1 MKRTTLLASVLGLL
15 LASTAIALEPGDT
28 LWTRTYGGSYVAAA
42 DEVQQTTDGGYILA
56 GFTLS
61 DFELSIVF
69 YLVKTDA
76 NGDTLWTRTYGGALE
91 EIAKSV
97 RQTSDGGYI
106 VAGMTSSFGGGYYD
120 AYLVRTDANGDTL
133 WTRAYG
139 GTEPDYAYCVRQ
151 TTDGGLIVSGETS
164 SFGVRG
170 CDAWLLKTDA
180 NGDTLWTRT
189 FDAVERERFHSVQQ
203 TSDGCYIL
211 TGFTGIW
218 GGDNDV
224 YLVKTDAKGDT
235 LWTRTYGGDDW
246 DASYSVQQTTDGGY
260 IVGGC
265 TESFALGF
273 GTDLYLLKTDANG
286 DTLWTRTYGGRR
298 EEIGQS
304 VQQTTDGGYIFA
316 GYSNSFGGEDW
327 DFYVVKTDANGD
339 TLWTRTYGG
348 EFTNWAHSIQ
358 QTSDGNY
365 VVAGRTDPGT
375 GIQDMYLVKVF
386 GGEQAPVS
394 IEIVPDDPPVVVPQG
409 GSFGYTGALTN
420 NTEQSQ
426 TVDLWVMAE
435 VPGIGRYGPLRRFN
449 NVPLSPYQVI
459 SRHLNQHVPNLAPLG
474 NYLYLAYCGDYP
486 STVID
491 SSYFPFEVIAG
502 ATVKGSETGWVLSGS
517 FLEGDHPVELPSEFT
532 LLGNYPNPFN
542 ASTAISYQLPVSGHV
557 TLEVYNLFGEKV
569 ETLVDNDQDAG
580 YKSALWDASGL
591 SSGLYFYKLTAG
603 DFSETKRM
611 MLVK

>member
-1 MKRTTLLASVLGLL
+1 MKRATLWATVLGLL

-28 LWTRTYGGSYVAAA
+28 LWTRTYGGSNVDAA
-42 DEVQQTTDGGYILA
+42 DEIQQTTDGGYILA

-61 DFELSIVF
+61 DIGPSIVF

-76 NGDTLWTRTYGGALE
+76 NGDTLWTRTYGGARE

-151 TTDGGLIVSGETS
+151 TTDGGLIISGETS

-170 CDAWLLKTDA
+170 CDGWLLKTDA

-189 FDAVERERFHSVQQ
+189 FDAVERERLHSVQQ
-203 TSDGCYIL
+203 TNDGGYIL
-211 TGFTGIW
+211 TGFTGFW

-224 YLVKTDAKGDT
+224 YLVKTDANGDT
-235 LWTRTYGGDDW
+235 LWTRTYGGYEW
-246 DASYSVQQTTDGGY
+246 DASYSVQQTSDGGY

-265 TESFALGF
+265 TESFSG
-273 GTDLYLLKTDANG
+273 GSDIDLYLLKTDANG
-286 DTLWTRTYGGRR
+286 DTLWTRTYGGR
-298 EEIGQS
+298 EDEIGQS

-316 GYSNSFGGEDW
+316 GYSKSFGEQDW
-327 DFYVVKTDANGD
+327 NFYVVKTDANGD
-339 TLWTRTYGG
+339 TLWTRIYGG
-348 EFTNWAHSIQ
+348 RFTDWAHSIQ
-358 QTSDGNY
+358 QTDDGNY
-365 VVAGRTDPGT
+365 VIAGRTDPGT
-375 GIQDMYLVKVF
+375 GFQDMYLVKVF
-386 GGEQAPVS
+386 GAEQPPVS
-394 IEIVPDDPPVVVPQG
+394 VEIVPDDPPVVVPQG
-409 GSFGYTGALTN
+409 GSFGYTGTVTN
-420 NTEQSQ
+420 NTDEVQY
-426 TVDLWVMAE
+426 VDIWTMAY
-435 VPGIGRYGPLRRFN
+435 VPGMGWHGPFKNYNNVRFN
-449 NVPLSPYQVI
+449 PHQVH
-459 SRHLNQHVPNLAPLG
+459 SAHLNQRVPNVAPVG
-474 NYLYLAYCGDYP
+474 DGYLYCGYVGDYP

-491 SSYFPFEVIAG
+491 SSCFPFEVIAAAPTTAG
-502 ATVKGSETGWVLSGS
+502 EAGWVLTGS
-517 FLEGDHPVELPSEFT
+517 FLEGDFPDLPSEFA

-542 ASTAISYQLPVSGHV
+542 ASTMISYELPTSAHV
-557 TLEVYNLFGEKV
+557 RLEVYNLFGQRIA
-569 ETLVDNDQDAG
+569 TLVDDQQEAG
-580 YKSALWDASGL
+580 YKSVTWEDSEAASGV
-591 SSGLYFYKLTAG
+591 YFYRLTAA